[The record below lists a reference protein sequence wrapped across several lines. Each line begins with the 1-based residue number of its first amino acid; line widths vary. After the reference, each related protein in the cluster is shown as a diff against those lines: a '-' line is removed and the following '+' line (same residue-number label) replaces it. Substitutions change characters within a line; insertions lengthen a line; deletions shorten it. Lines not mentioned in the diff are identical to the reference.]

1 MITDMSNC
9 DNVTEASEEII
20 GVLYC
25 YDTGHDK
32 RNTGLPIIKVGC
44 SEGDGNRRINDEMK
58 ETLSAG
64 SEEILQINNDYIPI
78 CFIKVPTKKSIRKL
92 EKELF
97 KMIQNEGAER
107 AHRENKELFVSISV
121 NQIVECMK
129 IMIQQYGGRMSKY
142 EKINFLTPEYDE
154 YEIDYGDNYNDDSD
168 SELIKNRVK
177 EFIGKKIRDIR
188 TGETLKKTTFQYG
201 GSPNKM
207 RYCNKADFDYI
218 LKDTNKIKLVET

>member
-1 MITDMSNC
+1 MSNY
-9 DNVTEASEEII
+9 DNVTEASEERI

-44 SEGDGNRRINDEMK
+44 TEGDGIRRINDEMK
-58 ETLSAG
+58 ATLSAG
-64 SEEILQINNDYIPI
+64 SEEILQINNGNIPI
-78 CFIKVPTKKSIRKL
+78 YFIKVPTNKSIFNL

-97 KMIQNEGAER
+97 EMIQSKGAER
-107 AHRENKELFVSISV
+107 AHRENKELFVNISV

-129 IMIQQYGGRMSKY
+129 IMIEQYDGRMSKY
-142 EKINFLTPEYDE
+142 EKINFLTAEYDE

-188 TGETLKKTTFQYG
+188 TGETLKKKTFQYG

-218 LKDTNKIKLVET
+218 LKDTNKIKLVKM